1 MLHKRY
7 CAMTWQNNLFPVWSN
22 GLRAFNFICFGK
34 TLVAFDFDKKTCTRH
49 CTNNYV
55 ISCVKRFY
63 LPAFSVFQGMI
74 WKNECHV
81 SKNIEL
87 KTRAVKVPILILFH
101 FYLLCWFC
109 PDSVV
114 VASCFNYIGLI
125 VMVLACFR
133 WF

>member
-1 MLHKRY
+1 MLHKWY
-7 CAMTWQNNLFPVWSN
+7 CAMTSQNNLFPVWTN
-22 GLRAFNFICFGK
+22 GLRAFNFMFWKNISCFW
-34 TLVAFDFDKKTCTRH
+34 FWQKTCKKH

-87 KTRAVKVPILILFH
+87 KTWAVKVPILILFH

-125 VMVLACFR
+125 VDGLSLF
-133 WF
+133 